1 MIFVRAGGDA
11 AERKRFRTEGQEA
24 GGDAAERKRLRTEGQ
39 EAGGDGAGP
48 ENGRRGKELA
58 REMKSIASVYKIG
71 NGPSSSHTVGP
82 YHAAQTFGARYP
94 DADRYE
100 VTLYGSLACTG
111 EGHGTGKAIR
121 EGLPGAKILVDSV
134 TGDLPH
140 PNTMLFK
147 AFKGGRELAS
157 LRIFSVGGGSIRIE
171 NEPSEEDAEVYPQKN
186 FSEIAAL
193 CSQEKIGIVQLIYI
207 LEGHTLRDRL
217 RTVWHAMKASVRRGL
232 KAEGV
237 LPGGLNLTR
246 KAKYLYGKRCYN
258 ESPDVT
264 MNRIIAAY
272 AYAVSEEN
280 AAEHLVVTA
289 PTCGSC
295 GVLPSILY
303 YMNEDRG
310 FPEEEILDALAVA
323 GLVGNVIRTNASI
336 SGAEC
341 GCQAEIGSAC
351 SMAAAAVAQLFGLSI
366 DQIEYA
372 AEIAMEHNLGLTCDP
387 VEGLVQ
393 IPCIERN
400 AVAAMRALSAVNLSR
415 FLYATRKI
423 SFDEV
428 VATMY
433 RTGLDM
439 NEKYR
444 ETSHGGLAR
453 IYEENL
459 EEESRREERRKQELL
474 HEELLKEE
482 LGDPDN

>member
-1 MIFVRAGGDA
+1 
-11 AERKRFRTEGQEA
+11 
-24 GGDAAERKRLRTEGQ
+24 
-39 EAGGDGAGP
+39 
-48 ENGRRGKELA
+48 
-58 REMKSIASVYKIG
+58 MKSIKSVYKIG

-82 YHAAQTFGARYP
+82 YHAARTFGSRYP
-94 DADRYE
+94 DADSYE
-100 VTLYGSLACTG
+100 VTLYGSLAFTG

-121 EGLPGAKILVDSV
+121 EGLPGAKVLFDRKTS
-134 TGDLPH
+134 DLPH

-147 AFKGGRELAS
+147 AFKDGKEIAAV
-157 LRIFSVGGGSIRIE
+157 RIFSIGGGSIRIE
-171 NEPSEEDAEVYPQKN
+171 NEFSEEDRTVYQQKN
-186 FSEIAAL
+186 FSEIVSL
-193 CSQEKIGIVQLIYI
+193 CDQENISILQLIYI
-207 LEGHTLRDRL
+207 LEGYTLRDYL
-217 RTVWHAMKASVRRGL
+217 KTIWEAMKAAVERGL
-232 KAEGV
+232 AAEGI
-237 LPGGLNLTR
+237 LPGGLGISR
-246 KAKYLYGKRCYN
+246 KAKTLYEKRCYN
-258 ESPDVT
+258 ESADVT

-280 AAEHLVVTA
+280 AAENLVVTA

-303 YMNEDRG
+303 YMHKDRG
-310 FPEEEILDALAVA
+310 FPEDEILDALAVA

-351 SMAAAAVAQLFGLSI
+351 SMAAAAVAQLFGLNI
-366 DQIEYA
+366 DQVEYA

-387 VEGLVQ
+387 VNGLVQ

-433 RTGLDM
+433 RTGLDL

-444 ETSHGGLAR
+444 ETAHGGLAQ
-453 IYEENL
+453 IYR
-459 EEESRREERRKQELL
+459 ESV
-474 HEELLKEE
+474 
-482 LGDPDN
+482 